1 MLENTFCHI
10 PGISARQERMLWE
23 AGIHSWDCLRNNTD
37 LPLSP
42 QKVLTITEHL
52 QSSAHHL
59 ARSNPLYFFEH
70 LPSRQHWRLF
80 PAFRRGTAYL
90 DIETTGLGGP
100 GDHITTIALYDGEDV
115 HYYVHGENLE
125 AFGDDIRRYELL
137 VTYNGKCFDVPF
149 IKNSLGISMPHAHI
163 DLMHV
168 MRSLGITGGLKGCE
182 KKLGL
187 DRKELDGV
195 DGYFAVL
202 LWQDYVLNG
211 NKAALETLLAYNM
224 EDVVNLETLMV
235 IAYNLKLRDTPFF
248 ATHQLP
254 LPERPMVP
262 FKADR
267 ETIQRIRRRYFSHSI

>member
-10 PGISARQERMLWE
+10 PGVSARLECMLWE
-23 AGIHSWDCLRNNTD
+23 AGIHSWDRLRNDTD

-42 QKVLTITEHL
+42 QRVRTIMEHL
-52 QSSAHHL
+52 HSSAHHL
-59 ARSNPLYFFEH
+59 EQSNPLYFFAK

-80 PAFRRGTAYL
+80 PAFRSGTAYL

-100 GDHITTIALYDGEDV
+100 GDHITTIALYDGEV
-115 HYYVHGENLE
+115 VYHYVYGENLE
-125 AFGDDIRRYELL
+125 AFGDDIRRYDLL

-149 IKNSLGISMPHAHI
+149 IRKSLGIPMTRAHI

-168 MRSLGITGGLKGCE
+168 MRGLGITGGLKGCE

-202 LWQDYVLNG
+202 LWQDYVQNG

-248 ATHQLP
+248 ATHRLP
-254 LPERPMVP
+254 LPARPVVP
-262 FKADR
+262 FRADI
-267 ETIQRIRRRYFSHSI
+267 ETIQRIRRRYYSHTI